1 MTMTPNKYFS
11 RKMLVNNT
19 NICLQL
25 LLLSSKIIKM
35 KSTLMKDFEDWVNCM
50 HIWTTCNIV
59 WWHCLLYCSNFLWFS
74 PVLLSAVGPVAH
86 TSTPLFTLWI
96 LGDGSATSVTESTSV
111 SVNCVTKG
119 AIFCFLNFFFKP

>member
-1 MTMTPNKYFS
+1 MKPNKYFS

-25 LLLSSKIIKM
+25 LLLSSKIIKNE
-35 KSTLMKDFEDWVNCM
+35 KYINEGFRGFNCM
-50 HIWTTCNIV
+50 HILNTCNIV
-59 WWHCLLYCSNFLWFS
+59 WWHYLLYCSNFLWFS

-119 AIFCFLNFFFKP
+119 AIFCFLNFVFKP